1 MNYKLYKTLDGKDAV
16 MSVGVE
22 PQVSFVFDERNSDYQ
37 AYLKWLAE
45 GNTPLPAEAN
55 TPATSS

>member
-22 PQVSFVFDERNSDYQ
+22 PQVSFVFDEKNPDYQ
-37 AYLKWLAE
+37 AYLVWVAE
-45 GNTPLPAEAN
+45 GNEPEPADEV
-55 TPATSS
+55 TG